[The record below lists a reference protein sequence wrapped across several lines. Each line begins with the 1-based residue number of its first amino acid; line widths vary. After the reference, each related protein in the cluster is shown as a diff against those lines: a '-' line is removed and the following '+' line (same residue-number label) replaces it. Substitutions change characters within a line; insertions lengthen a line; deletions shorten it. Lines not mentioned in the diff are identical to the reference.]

1 MNLIND
7 AWIPVRRADGTTEK
21 VEPWRL
27 TDHVG
32 TDKIP
37 IVAVASP
44 RPDFDGALTQFL
56 IGLLQT
62 TCTPE
67 TEAAWWDWRE
77 TPPTLETLCKR
88 MEAVRT
94 AFEFEGD
101 GPRFMQDLVLGPAD
115 FEKKQK
121 KQRST
126 EGKEEGDEE
135 GLIPISNLFIE
146 APGRITRKE
155 NRDHFVKRDFIGNL
169 CAHCAAAALFT
180 LQTNSPGRG
189 SGYRTGLR
197 GGGPLTTLVLCE
209 DKPAEPRSLWTTC
222 WLNVLDRNK
231 YLSGKHGNSEKQRPE
246 DRFPWLAPTR
256 TSENEGVTTPD
267 DIHPDQQYWAMPQ
280 RIRLVASPPSQSTRC
295 DLCGS
300 DGQTTYCHYYA
311 KKFGVNYRGDF
322 RHPLSPYDL
331 INGHLRSV
339 LTEPGGIG
347 YRHWVGVIENDPSA
361 VRQRAEV
368 VERLFSEAE
377 ADARVW
383 AFGYDIYNSN
393 KVRGWTD
400 AVLPVF
406 HMSKEVREL
415 FVPIVKNMTVTA
427 NRVCGLIL
435 LGVLRANYMEPESK
449 KKKKAKDGGD
459 YVEVTWKCPKPLRKF
474 NKSED
479 RMDEAVLNDQRA
491 MMFSARTKF
500 WDSTEVSFLDA
511 IRDIKN
517 RLSEGASETITLES
531 WLSALKRAAYAVFD
545 TYSQTGDFD
554 AADPRRVAVAR
565 NELAKSLNGKKLRDL
580 LGLPRQERS
589 AA

>member
-21 VEPWRL
+21 IEPWRL
-27 TDHVG
+27 TDHIDTG
-32 TDKIP
+32 KSP

-44 RPDFDGALTQFL
+44 RSDFDGAITQFL

-62 TCTPE
+62 TCTPA
-67 TEAAWWDWRE
+67 TEAAWWEWRE
-77 TPPTLETLCKR
+77 SPPSLETLR
-88 MEAVRT
+88 NQMESVKT

-115 FEKKQK
+115 FEKKKKNQK
-121 KQRST
+121 ST
-126 EGKEEGDEE
+126 EGKEEEDEE

-155 NRDHFVKRDFIGNL
+155 NRDHFVKRDFVENL

-209 DKPAEPRSLWTTC
+209 DNPLEPRSLWATC
-222 WLNVLDRNK
+222 WLNVLDK
-231 YLSGKHGNSEKQRPE
+231 AWHLSGKHGNSEKQRPE

-256 TSENEGVTTPD
+256 TSENKGVTTPD

-280 RIRLVASPPSQSTRC
+280 RIRLIASSTTQPTRC
-295 DLCGS
+295 GLCGN
-300 DGQTTYCHYYA
+300 DAKTIYRHYYA
-311 KKFGVNYRGDF
+311 KKYGVNYKGDF
-322 RHPLSPYDL
+322 KHPLSPYDL
-331 INGHLRSV
+331 IDGHLRSV

-361 VRQRAEV
+361 VRQRADV
-368 VERLFSEAE
+368 VERLFTEVQ
-377 ADARVW
+377 ADAQVW

-400 AVLPVF
+400 AVLPVL
-406 HMSKEVREL
+406 HMRKEVREL

-427 NRVCGLIL
+427 NRVCGMIL
-435 LGVLRANYMEPESK
+435 LGVLRANFMKPKSK
-449 KKKKAKDGGD
+449 KKKKSKDGKD
-459 YVEVTWKCPKPLRKF
+459 YLDVIWECPKPFRKF
-474 NKSED
+474 NRLED
-479 RMDEAVLNDQRA
+479 RMDETVLNDQRA
-491 MMFSARTKF
+491 MMFSARTDF
-500 WDSTEVSFLDA
+500 WGKSEGSFLDA
-511 IRDIKN
+511 IKDVRDL
-517 RLSEGASETITLES
+517 LSGGSNEI
-531 WLSALKRAAYAVFD
+531 SALERWLTILKQEALTVFD

-554 AADPRRVAVAR
+554 AVDPRRVALAR
-565 NELAKSLNGKKLRDL
+565 YELAKSLKKLRDL
-580 LGLPRQERS
+580 LGLPRQDRS